1 VDSEDPKPAWR
12 RSPFCGTGGCV
23 EVAKVDGAYLIRDG
37 KNPDGPELT
46 FDAVEWAAF
55 RAGVTAGAFD

>member
-1 VDSEDPKPAWR
+1 M
-12 RSPFCGTGGCV
+12 
-23 EVAKVDGAYLIRDG
+23 EVAKVEGAYLIRDG

-46 FDAVEWAAF
+46 FNAVEWAAF